1 MLKVLTSILM
11 TSCLAAKTSS
21 DGKCRILVLR
31 GGGVHGAYEA
41 GALQAM
47 IENLDPIDYAYDYI
61 SGVSVGA
68 INAAILANFEKGQEA
83 KGLEK
88 LQQLY
93 VDVSNSISDIM
104 TVWPYIYVQAFFKN
118 SVLDTTK
125 AFEFFTNQIGN

>member
-11 TSCLAAKTSS
+11 TSCLAKTTS

-68 INAAILANFEKGQEA
+68 VNAAVLAGFEKGQEA

-88 LQQLY
+88 LQ
-93 VDVSNSISDIM
+93 
-104 TVWPYIYVQAFFKN
+104 
-118 SVLDTTK
+118 
-125 AFEFFTNQIGN
+125 